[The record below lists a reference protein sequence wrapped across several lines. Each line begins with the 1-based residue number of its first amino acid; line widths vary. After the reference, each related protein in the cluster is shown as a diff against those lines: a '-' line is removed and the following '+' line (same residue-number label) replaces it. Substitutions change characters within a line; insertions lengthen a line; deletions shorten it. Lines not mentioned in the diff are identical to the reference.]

1 MKKAIVMAAV
11 AVAALAT
18 AGLAM
23 ASGEE
28 DAKKAGCLGC
38 HAVDAKKMGP
48 SYKSVAA
55 KFAGKKD
62 TDLVAAIKA
71 AKPHGS
77 VKVSDGDLKEISA
90 WILTL
95 K

>member
-1 MKKAIVMAAV
+1 MKSIVMTAV
-11 AVAALAT
+11 TVAALAT
-18 AGLAM
+18 AGIAT
-23 ASGEE
+23 AGGED

-38 HAVDAKKMGP
+38 HAVDTKKMGP
-48 SYKSVAA
+48 AYKEVAA

-71 AKPHGS
+71 AKPHAS
-77 VKVSDGDLKEISA
+77 LKVSDGDLKEISA

>member
-1 MKKAIVMAAV
+1 MKSIVMTAV

-18 AGLAM
+18 AGIAT
-23 ASGEE
+23 AGGEE

-38 HAVDAKKMGP
+38 HDVAVKKMGP
-48 SYKSVAA
+48 AYKEVAA

-71 AKPHGS
+71 AKPHAS
-77 VKVSDGDLKEISA
+77 VKASDGDLKEIAA